1 MPSCISHAN
10 FLPGT
15 LIALKEDEEKAE
27 IEMCRRHKR
36 YFKEAKA
43 IGTKVWCKQNQF
55 KEQVDIKRD
64 ISLFLAR
71 YSSKLG
77 VSFMCDGCLEEIRE
91 CWYKCLHCIDIDL
104 CANCYKTGRK
114 PIDHL
119 DLHEV
124 IELRLVKAILHFQT
138 E

>member
-1 MPSCISHAN
+1 M
-10 FLPGT
+10 
-15 LIALKEDEEKAE
+15 DEEEAE

-43 IGTKVWCKQNQF
+43 VGTKVWRIRNQF
-55 KEQVDIKRD
+55 KEHVDIKRD
-64 ISLFLAR
+64 ISLFVAR

-91 CWYKCLHCIDIDL
+91 CWYKCLHCIDINL
-104 CANCYKTGRK
+104 CANCYETGTK
-114 PIDHL
+114 PNKHM

-138 E
+138 EQFFNLVYESILIVKSKKV